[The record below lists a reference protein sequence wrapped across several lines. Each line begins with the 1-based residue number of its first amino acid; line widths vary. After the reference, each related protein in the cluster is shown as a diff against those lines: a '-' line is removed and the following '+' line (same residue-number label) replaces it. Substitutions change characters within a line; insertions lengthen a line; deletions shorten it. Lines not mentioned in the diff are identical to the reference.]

1 VKYEYECP
9 ACGNVLLI
17 IRSIHDIEVDYDCPT
32 KGCGSTV
39 NRKYEAP
46 AISFKGKGFYTTD
59 SKG

>member
-1 VKYEYECP
+1 MKYEYECP
-9 ACGNVLLI
+9 ACRNVILI
-17 IRSIHDIEVDYDCPT
+17 LRSIHDVEVDYDCPE
-32 KGCGSTV
+32 CGSTV